1 MHSWNTTAPCE
12 WAWRWLY
19 TAVFWAGKC
28 SHPFGVLAVFSIA
41 LMWRCRCTLC
51 VCLYVSV
58 SQKGKNGGGLLR
70 LMEPISRAIQQSD
83 HTLPILHSPSIL
95 FPISLSPPLCCFSL
109 NLTLIKWINQWQ
121 HQSWTDSITPLGL
134 AACMFVHWSL
144 VHERKNEGKT
154 RIKSGIQMVTKD
166 ERLRAKGTSR
176 MRERKPDTK

>member
-1 MHSWNTTAPCE
+1 MSGHGGGSTLLSSGQGSAVT
-12 WAWRWLY
+12 RL
-19 TAVFWAGKC
+19 VFWRFFPLHLC
-28 SHPFGVLAVFSIA
+28 DAVGA
-41 LMWRCRCTLC
+41 HC
-51 VCLYVSV
+51 VYACMLVCH
-58 SQKGKNGGGLLR
+58 KREKTGGGLLR